1 MTLTNFPNGISSFGM
16 PVIGSGPVFTTGD
29 IYFVDSVNGSD
40 DNDGKDKDRAKAT
53 IDSAINKCTANQ
65 GDYIIVMP
73 NHAETLT
80 AAAGIDLDVAGITV
94 IGIGFGENRPV
105 ITLGT
110 ATAADIDVDAAD
122 ITIKNIQFTLTIDS
136 LTAALD
142 VNSKDF
148 LMEDC
153 EFRSDEGGT
162 KAQMLI
168 AVDVDGGT
176 ANACDRAAF
185 RRCKFTSET
194 AGAASA
200 IKLTEVQEGVI
211 IEDCTFFGDYS
222 DAAIH
227 NPTGKVLTNL
237 QIVNNIVRNLQTGDH
252 AIELVSACTGW
263 AVGNRLIGDT
273 LGTIFDPGSLFCVDN
288 EEVDAIDQAS
298 VHSPR
303 TPASGNGP
311 AANKDVY
318 DAIGFDGTAVVAAS
332 AGMLRT
338 MQGTTFIIKKALTA
352 SAVVTAGVDVTGTSS
367 VGEVLIEDFILQT
380 DSTGLAAGTLFTLN
394 SDNALGTAT
403 FCEDSVSTLG
413 AGACVDKK
421 IADKGLSH
429 VLESGKKV
437 IAKCTASN
445 CTGAGVI
452 NVYLLCR
459 RLADNA
465 TLAAA

>member
-1 MTLTNFPNGISSFGM
+1 MSITNFPGGITSFGM
-16 PVIGSGPVFTTGD
+16 PVLGSGPVFTTGD
-29 IYFVDSVNGSD
+29 IYFVDSVTGSD
-40 DNDGKDKDRAKAT
+40 TNDGTAKEKALAT
-53 IDSAINKCTANQ
+53 IDVAIGKCKANN

-73 NHAETLT
+73 NHAETIT

-94 IGIGFGENRPV
+94 LGIGHGENRPV
-105 ITLGT
+105 VTLGT
-110 ATAADIDVDAAD
+110 ATAADIDIDAAD
-122 ITIKNIQFTLTIDS
+122 ITVKNIQFTTTIDGVI
-136 LTAALD
+136 AAID

-153 EFRSDEGGT
+153 ELRSDEGGT

-168 AVDVDGGT
+168 AIDVDGG
-176 ANACDRAAF
+176 ANGADRATF

-194 AGAASA
+194 AGADSA

-211 IEDCTFFGDYS
+211 IENCTFFGDYT
-222 DAAIH
+222 DADIH
-227 NPTGKVLTNL
+227 NPSGKVLTNL
-237 QIVNNIVRNLQTGDH
+237 QLVGNIVRNLNSGNH
-252 AIELVSACTGW
+252 AVELVSACTGW

-288 EEVDAIDQAS
+288 EETDAIDQAS

-303 TPASGNGP
+303 TPAAGNGP

-318 DAIGFDGTAVVAAS
+318 DAMGFDGTAVVAAS

-338 MQGTTFIIKKALTA
+338 MAGTVFIIKKALTA
-352 SAVVTAGVDVTGTSS
+352 SAVVTGGVDVTGTSS
-367 VGEVLIEDFILQT
+367 VGEILIEDIILQT
-380 DSTGLAAGTLFTLN
+380 DATGLAAGTLFTLG
-394 SDNALGTAT
+394 SDNSLGTAVFLSHT
-403 FCEDSVSTLG
+403 VSALG
-413 AGACVDKK
+413 AGTIIDKK
-421 IADKGLSH
+421 VAATGKSH

-437 IAKCTASN
+437 TAICTSTN
-445 CTGAGVI
+445 CTGAGII

>member
-16 PVIGSGPVFTTGD
+16 PVMGSGAVFTTGD
-29 IYFVDSVNGSD
+29 FYFVDSVNGSD
-40 DNDGKDKDRAKAT
+40 DNDGKAKDRALAT
-53 IDSAINKCTANQ
+53 IDKAVGKCTANQ

-73 NHAETLT
+73 NHAETIT
-80 AAAGIDLDVAGITV
+80 AAAGIDLDVAGITIV
-94 IGIGFGENRPV
+94 GIGFGENRPV
-105 ITLGT
+105 ITFGT
-110 ATAADIDVDAAD
+110 ATAADMDVDAAD
-122 ITIKNIQFTLTIDS
+122 VAVKNIQFTVTIDA
-136 LTAALD
+136 LTALVD
-142 VNSKDF
+142 VNSTDF

-176 ANACDRAAF
+176 ANACDRATF

-194 AGAASA
+194 AGANSA

-211 IEDCTFFGDYS
+211 IESCTFFGDYS

-237 QIVNNIVRNLQTGDH
+237 QLVNNIVRNLQTGDH
-252 AIELVSACTGW
+252 AVELVSACTGW

-288 EEVDAIDQAS
+288 EETDAIDQAS

-332 AGMLRT
+332 AGMIRT
-338 MQGTTFIIKKALTA
+338 MHGTTFIIKKSLTA
-352 SAVVTAGVDVTGTSS
+352 SAVVTGGVDVTGTSS
-367 VGEVLIEDFILQT
+367 VGDILIEDFILQT
-380 DSTGLAAGTLFTLN
+380 DATGLAAGTNFTLGSN
-394 SDNALGTAT
+394 NANGTAVFGSHT
-403 FCEDSVSTLG
+403 VASLG
-413 AGACVDKK
+413 AGIVVDKK
-421 IADKGLSH
+421 TANTGKSH

-437 IAKCTASN
+437 IAICTSSS

-452 NVYLLCR
+452 DVYLLCR